1 MKLRLGD
8 CILGAEM
15 ASTGA
20 PGAVN
25 RKRKDLTDDSSSDED
40 EIDRAEFSDE
50 EGGIRIDDIYIPPPP
65 RNACNSESNAP
76 RLIITRIVNE
86 NFKSYAGQQILG
98 PFHKVTI
105 KSHNLVKYD

>member
-1 MKLRLGD
+1 
-8 CILGAEM
+8 M
-15 ASTGA
+15 ASSSELSA
-20 PGAVN
+20 SVN
-25 RKRKDLTDDSSSDED
+25 RKRKDLTEESSSDED
-40 EIDRAEFSDE
+40 EVDRAEFSDE

-98 PFHKVTI
+98 PFHKVG
-105 KSHNLVKYD
+105 L